1 MSEKCDILSER
12 YFTTERGFDMISR
25 NVIIRQENLEP
36 DYVVEI
42 AKKCSSFNSTIT
54 MYAKNQAVNLKSI
67 VNIFGTVLEKD
78 EEVELVFSGND
89 EGLACEAILELFE
102 H

>member
-1 MSEKCDILSER
+1 MER
-12 YFTTERGFDMISR
+12 YFTRKGVFDMISK

-67 VNIFGTVLEKD
+67 VNIFGTALEKD

-89 EGLACEAILELFE
+89 EELACEAILQLFDHE
-102 H
+102 

>member
-1 MSEKCDILSER
+1 
-12 YFTTERGFDMISR
+12 MISK
-25 NVIIRQENLEP
+25 NVIIKQENLEP

-42 AKKCSSFNSTIT
+42 AKKCSAFNSTIT

-67 VNIFGTVLEKD
+67 VNIFGTVLEQD

-89 EGLACEAILELFE
+89 EEAACETILELFE